1 MFMYKHRAVSIVP
14 LAQFQFEFCMFSSS
28 RHVRTKTTARA

>member
-1 MFMYKHRAVSIVP
+1 MFMYKHVYIVP